1 VEEFRP
7 ALERIDRTTVMRDAK
22 AIAKTKERD
31 TRTVI
36 ALSAL
41 VLLTVVV
48 LIPSIAGA
56 AAPV

>member
-1 VEEFRP
+1 
-7 ALERIDRTTVMRDAK
+7 MRDAK
-22 AIAKTKERD
+22 AIAKTQTRD
-31 TRTVI
+31 TAKVV
-36 ALSAL
+36 ALTSL

>member
-1 VEEFRP
+1 
-7 ALERIDRTTVMRDAK
+7 MRDAK

-31 TRTVI
+31 TRTVF
-36 ALSAL
+36 AVTSL

-48 LIPSIAGA
+48 LIPSLAGA

>member
-1 VEEFRP
+1 
-7 ALERIDRTTVMRDAK
+7 MRDAK
-22 AIAKTKERD
+22 AIAKTETRD
-31 TRTVI
+31 TRMGI

>member
-1 VEEFRP
+1 
-7 ALERIDRTTVMRDAK
+7 MRDGK
-22 AIAKTKERD
+22 VIAKTETLDARM
-31 TRTVI
+31 RM
-36 ALSAL
+36 ALTAL

>member
-1 VEEFRP
+1 
-7 ALERIDRTTVMRDAK
+7 MRDAK
-22 AIAKTKERD
+22 AIAKTETRD
-31 TRTVI
+31 ARKVV

-41 VLLTVVV
+41 VVLTVVV

>member
-1 VEEFRP
+1 
-7 ALERIDRTTVMRDAK
+7 MRDAK